1 MAVVLDMDYSSTTT
15 DPNKKSALFM
25 ELLDMGYVAL
35 WQEDHSKI
43 KDGKAKSAL
52 LR

>member
-1 MAVVLDMDYSSTTT
+1 
-15 DPNKKSALFM
+15 M
-25 ELLDMGYVAL
+25 EMLDMGYVAL